1 MSFDEPDTTL
11 AHEKRI
17 TRCKSC
23 REQIIW
29 LKTAA
34 GKNMPVDADTVKPED
49 EEFDASEGHISHFAT
64 CVNAVQHR
72 KPRK

>member
-1 MSFDEPDTTL
+1 MTFDEPDTTE

-49 EEFDASEGHISHFAT
+49 EEFDAASGHVSHFST
-64 CVNAVQHR
+64 CPNADQHR